1 MVSEAIATGD
11 TNALNY
17 FIAQKYIEALK
28 ALASAPNQKVLMLPL
43 DTIGVLGSLAGIA
56 EIAKEALQGP
66 GSAASRGVAPPAATL
81 QPRESSAGASSLGSS
96 SMGAST
102 MGRSSVG
109 ASPAP
114 PPEPAPRLPPVPPT
128 RVPQG

>member
-1 MVSEAIATGD
+1 
-11 TNALNY
+11 
-17 FIAQKYIEALK
+17 
-28 ALASAPNQKVLMLPL
+28 
-43 DTIGVLGSLAGIA
+43 VLGSLAGIA

-66 GSAASRGVAPPAATL
+66 GSAASRGVAPPPPTL

-96 SMGAST
+96 SMGVST

-109 ASPAP
+109 AP